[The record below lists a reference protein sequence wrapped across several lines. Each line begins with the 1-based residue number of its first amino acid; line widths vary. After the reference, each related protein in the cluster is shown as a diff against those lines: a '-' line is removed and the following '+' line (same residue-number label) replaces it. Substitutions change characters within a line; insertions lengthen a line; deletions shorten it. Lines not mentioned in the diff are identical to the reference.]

1 MVIKGGRKSRHRRTK
16 HKRHHKRK
24 HRRKTKQHRRRHKMR
39 GGSRP
44 GISPKNG
51 SPAAPFNEKW
61 GGPARAFPPGPMYTP
76 GVYNDAKY
84 YGKLDNPFLPDPT
97 NTHGT
102 GVTRKHGKVGGGKRR
117 RGGRKSRKGGRKS
130 RKGGRKSRSAGCTGC
145 GCSMSG
151 GSRRRRRGGSRKR
164 RGGSI
169 AQFLSDTVP
178 GFSDVRDVY
187 WKGGETLKNGYNQWF
202 GFPHVNNT
210 SAGVQPI
217 GKSAKVVRP
226 DVVNVGTNLQ
236 TGANAASKYT
246 N

>member
-1 MVIKGGRKSRHRRTK
+1 MVVKGGRKSRHRRTK

-24 HRRKTKQHRRRHKMR
+24 HRRKTKHHRRRHRMR

-51 SPAAPFNEKW
+51 SPAAPFNENW

-130 RKGGRKSRSAGCTGC
+130 RRGSGY

-151 GSRRRRRGGSRKR
+151 GSRRRRRGGSI
-164 RGGSI
+164 S
-169 AQFLSDTVP
+169 QFLSDTIP

>member
-1 MVIKGGRKSRHRRTK
+1 MVLKGGRKSRHRRTK

-24 HRRKTKQHRRRHKMR
+24 HRRKTKQHRRRHRMR

-130 RKGGRKSRSAGCTGC
+130 RKGGRKT
-145 GCSMSG
+145 
-151 GSRRRRRGGSRKR
+151 RRGGHCGCGRVGGGRKR

-169 AQFLSDTVP
+169 SQFLSDTVP

-187 WKGGETLKNGYNQWF
+187 WKGGEVLKNGYNQWF

>member
-1 MVIKGGRKSRHRRTK
+1 MVLKGGRKSRHRRTK

-24 HRRKTKQHRRRHKMR
+24 HRRKTKQHRRRHRMR

-130 RKGGRKSRSAGCTGC
+130 RKGGRKT
-145 GCSMSG
+145 
-151 GSRRRRRGGSRKR
+151 RRGGHCGCRGVGGGRKR

-169 AQFLSDTVP
+169 SQFLSDTVP

-187 WKGGETLKNGYNQWF
+187 WKGGEVLKNGYNQWF

-210 SAGVQPI
+210 SAGIQPI

>member
-24 HRRKTKQHRRRHKMR
+24 HRRKTKQHRRRHRMR
-39 GGSRP
+39 GGNRP

-130 RKGGRKSRSAGCTGC
+130 RSAGCTGC
-145 GCSMSG
+145 GCSMGG

>member
-24 HRRKTKQHRRRHKMR
+24 HRRKTKQHRRRHRMR
-39 GGSRP
+39 GGNRP

-130 RKGGRKSRSAGCTGC
+130 RSAGCTGC
-145 GCSMSG
+145 GCSMGG

-169 AQFLSDTVP
+169 SQFLSDTVP

-187 WKGGETLKNGYNQWF
+187 WKGGEVLKNGYNQWF
-202 GFPHVNNT
+202 GFPDVNNT

-226 DVVNVGTNLQ
+226 DVVNIGTNLQ